1 MRFSKIQNS
10 ALAHRCKTQ
19 NYGPA
24 DYMDEF
30 GRLIDAMTND
40 TDALADYGRS
50 KPNPSLLARA
60 SRMLVGP
67 NIVSGYW
74 TPEMVWWAG
83 FPERFKDNL
92 AALAVAQ
99 LRRVSPLS
107 PPY

>member
-1 MRFSKIQNS
+1 
-10 ALAHRCKTQ
+10 
-19 NYGPA
+19 
-24 DYMDEF
+24 MDEF

-99 LRRVSPLS
+99 LRRVSLLS
-107 PPY
+107 PSY